1 MTAIADPAAT
11 RTAALK
17 APRAASGRPRRSPAA
32 LRLQIYHHVVLI
44 LGSLLM
50 CVPIAVAI
58 MSSTFD
64 PVVIHSEGLQIG
76 WGDRFVETY
85 RTVLFEGSGFTKEI
99 DGMLM
104 LGNSM
109 VLGLGFAFGKIV
121 VSMLAAYAI
130 VYFRFRLASLCFW
143 VIFATLLLPLEVRI
157 LPSYE
162 VVQSLGLLNTYTG
175 LIVPLIASATGT
187 FFFRQFFK
195 SVPDELLEAARI
207 DGAGP
212 MRFFWDI
219 LVPLSK
225 TMMAAIFIIMF
236 VVGWNQYLW
245 PTLMTTEEGYFTIVR
260 GIKQIMQVFLGANI
274 PDYNEALAMAVLAMA
289 PPALVVMIFQSMFVK
304 GLVESE
310 K

>member
-1 MTAIADPAAT
+1 MSVAAEPSPVAPSAEAPRTAEAPRPRPAAA
-11 RTAALK
+11 RT
-17 APRAASGRPRRSPAA
+17 
-32 LRLQIYHHVVLI
+32 QIRHHVVLI
-44 LGSLLM
+44 LGVLLM
-50 CVPIAVAI
+50 TAPIAVAL

-64 PVVIHSEGLQIG
+64 PVTIHSQGLQVG
-76 WGDRFVETY
+76 WGDRFLETY
-85 RTVLFEGSGFTKEI
+85 DAVLFEKSGFTKQV
-99 DGMLM
+99 DGVLM
-104 LGNSM
+104 LGNSFI
-109 VLGLGFAFGKIV
+109 LGIGFAVGKIV

-130 VYFRFRLASLCFW
+130 VYFRFRFASLCFW
-143 VIFATLLLPLEVRI
+143 LIFATLLLPLEVRI

-162 VVQSLGLLNTYTG
+162 VVQSLGLLNSYTG
-175 LIVPLIASATGT
+175 LILPLIASATGT

-212 MRFFWDI
+212 MRFFRDI
-219 LVPLSK
+219 LVPLST
-225 TMMAAIFIIMF
+225 TMMAAIFVIMF

-260 GIKQIMQVFLGANI
+260 GIRQILQVWIGADI
-274 PDYNEALAMAVLAMA
+274 PAYNEALAMAILAML
-289 PPALVVMIFQSMFVK
+289 PPAAVVILFQRMFVK